1 MLLDF
6 AHRRALR
13 RTFLH
18 RFQHACRLLRLK
30 SSFQSG
36 RGASIDAKIF
46 PGHCWFSPLRFD
58 DLQHPLWI
66 RPKIPVRLLLDG
78 YENDAPNA
86 YRPVAVSVIVPTYQ
100 EAENI
105 EELVERVS
113 QSFDQLDKLVEIII
127 VDDASRDGTDQKVKQ
142 LQSRGRNVR
151 MIERIDE
158 RGLSSAV
165 LRGFDEARGG
175 VLVCMDADLSH
186 PPESLP
192 KLVHELEID
201 DTEMV
206 VGSRYVTGGTTDE
219 SWGFFRHL
227 NSRVATLLARPFT
240 KIKDPMAGFFA
251 IPREVYGR
259 TRDWDPVGYKIGLEI
274 LVKAKCRRVREVPI
288 HFTDRRRGESKLSLV
303 QQLNYLRHLGR
314 LGRFKFRRTC
324 EFTRF
329 ALVGA
334 LGTAADLACFALLL
348 SCGYGIPVARAVAIA
363 AAVIGNFAGNERWV
377 FRTKSYGVLK
387 RFRRYVVSC
396 SVGATISYLFT
407 VVCSE
412 MSATLAGYPLSLAA
426 AGIALGSGLNYWFA
440 SNWVF
445 INEDASKED
454 TSA

>member
-1 MLLDF
+1 MDTTEHSGSMLLDE
-6 AHRRALR
+6 
-13 RTFLH
+13 
-18 RFQHACRLLRLK
+18 QHH
-30 SSFQSG
+30 QS
-36 RGASIDAKIF
+36 RD
-46 PGHCWFSPLRFD
+46 PN
-58 DLQHPLWI
+58 
-66 RPKIPVRLLLDG
+66 RPI
-78 YENDAPNA
+78 
-86 YRPVAVSVIVPTYQ
+86 AVSVVVPTYR
-100 EAENI
+100 ESENI

-113 QSFDQLDKLVEIII
+113 ETFEQLDELIEIII
-127 VDDASRDGTDQKVKQ
+127 VDDASRDGTDEKVKE

-151 MIERIDE
+151 MIERLDE

-165 LRGFDEARGG
+165 LRGFDEARGD

-192 KLVHELEID
+192 QLVNELE
-201 DTEMV
+201 TKGAEMV
-206 VGSRYVTGGTTDE
+206 VGSRYVAGGTTDE
-219 SWGFFRHL
+219 SWGFFRQL

-288 HFTDRRRGESKLSLV
+288 HFTDRRRGESKLSFA

-324 EFTRF
+324 QISRF

-334 LGTAADLACFALLL
+334 LGTVADLACFALLL
-348 SCGYGIPVARAVAIA
+348 ACGYGIPFARAVAIS
-363 AAVIGNFAGNERWV
+363 AAVIWNFAGNERWV
-377 FRTKSYGVLK
+377 FRTPTYGVIK

-396 SVGATISYLFT
+396 SIGATVSYLFT
-407 VVCSE
+407 VLCSE

-426 AGIALGSGLNYWFA
+426 VGIALGAGSNYWFA
-440 SNWVF
+440 TNWVF
-445 INEDASKED
+445 VSENASNPSPGGLRSAAAKQR
-454 TSA
+454 TSGPLELCSS